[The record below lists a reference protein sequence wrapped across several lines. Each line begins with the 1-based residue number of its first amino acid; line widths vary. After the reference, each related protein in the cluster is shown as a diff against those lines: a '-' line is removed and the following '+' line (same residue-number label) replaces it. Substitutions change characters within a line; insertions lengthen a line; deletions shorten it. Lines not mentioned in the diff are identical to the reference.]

1 MNRILKTLPG
11 ALLLAALPA
20 VAADWA
26 GDWQIQGSIG
36 AMPVSVICTL
46 VEKDHALSGSCHN
59 EQYPDLPITGESD
72 ADHAKWTYQVDF
84 QGQRFEV
91 TYSGQRRSPTSMD
104 GSIAVGGNPSGSFSA
119 TRPQT

>member
-1 MNRILKTLPG
+1 MKHILKITPC

-20 VAADWA
+20 IAGDWG

-46 VEKDHALSGSCHN
+46 VEKEHMLSGNCHN
-59 EQYPDLPITGESD
+59 EQYPNLPLTGEAD
-72 ADHAKWTYQVDF
+72 ADHVKWTYQVDF

-91 TYSGQRRSPTSMD
+91 TYSGQRRSPTAMD
-104 GSIAVGGNPSGSFSA
+104 GGIAVGGNPSGSFTAVRS
-119 TRPQT
+119 QS